1 MTSRS
6 AVVLGLLAGALTAAA
21 VFVVLVAALP
31 DGTAVPTP
39 TPPPTVSAAPSASP
53 GSSASASPSAS
64 PGSSGD
70 EAFMVG
76 QVAPALVVEQL
87 GGGTIDLTN
96 LKGKPVWINFMATWC
111 PPCRDELPKM
121 VDFATRYADDGLVVI
136 AVDVNEDEAAVSSFA
151 TEVGVTFPVGLD
163 PDGTAQT
170 AWRAAVLPVHY
181 WVDSTGVIR
190 AGAAGGIGPDIM
202 AANLATILPGVD
214 VRP

>member
-6 AVVLGLLAGALTAAA
+6 AIVLGLVAGALTVAV

-31 DGTAVPTP
+31 EGTAVPTP
-39 TPPPTVSAAPSASP
+39 TPPPTASTAPSPSPGTSGTSAPSASP
-53 GSSASASPSAS
+53 GSSA
-64 PGSSGD
+64 D

-76 QVAPALVVEQL
+76 QAAPELVVEQL
-87 GGGTIDLTN
+87 GGGTIDLAN
-96 LKGKPVWINFMATWC
+96 LMGKPVWINFMATWC

-136 AVDVNEDEAAVSSFA
+136 AVDVNEDEATVSPFVSD
-151 TEVGVTFPVGLD
+151 VGVTFPVGLD
-163 PDGTAQT
+163 PDGKAQT

-181 WVDSTGVIR
+181 WIDATGVIR

-202 AANLATILPGVD
+202 AENLATILPGVD
-214 VRP
+214 VQP